1 MKIFLFYTG
10 LCTLAIS
17 LTHGFFTEQSV
28 VHIVLFH
35 PLVILFSF
43 ILIAYGSR
51 KKHLFSKHLVNLK
64 SLLFWT

>member
-10 LCTLAIS
+10 LLTLAIS

-35 PLVILFSF
+35 PFVILFSF

-51 KKHLFSKHLVNLK
+51 KKTPF
-64 SLLFWT
+64 

>member
-1 MKIFLFYTG
+1 MRILLFYTG
-10 LCTLAIS
+10 LFTLAIS

-51 KKHLFSKHLVNLK
+51 KRKPF
-64 SLLFWT
+64 

>member
-10 LCTLAIS
+10 LLTLAIS

-28 VHIVLFH
+28 VHMLLFH
-35 PLVILFSF
+35 PFVILFSF

-51 KKHLFSKHLVNLK
+51 KKHPFNCS
-64 SLLFWT
+64 FR